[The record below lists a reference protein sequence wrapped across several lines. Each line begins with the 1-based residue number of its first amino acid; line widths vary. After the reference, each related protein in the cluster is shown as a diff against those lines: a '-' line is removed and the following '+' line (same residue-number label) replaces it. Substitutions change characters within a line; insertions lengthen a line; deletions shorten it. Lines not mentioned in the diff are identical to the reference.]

1 MQNKHLMLILLM
13 VASNGVHAHIS
24 NENTHYITDSV
35 EIPLRSSNKIQTNPS
50 NLLRMLPSD
59 TKLQLL
65 STDSGWSQVEIDGLT
80 GWVVSRYITSTKPA
94 KVKLKE
100 RSRLIKVLI
109 LKNKKIRADLKAVQ
123 DKYNKLLAELG
134 GVLC

>member
-1 MQNKHLMLILLM
+1 MKTLIIAILLM
-13 VASNGVHAHIS
+13 TNTVVYAH
-24 NENTHYITDSV
+24 NVKPHYITDTV
-35 EIPLRSSNKIQTNPS
+35 DIPMRSSNKVERDPS

-65 STDSGWSQVEIDGLT
+65 STDSGWSEVEFNGLT
-80 GWVVSRYITSTKPA
+80 GWIVSRYITSTKPA
-94 KVKLKE
+94 RVKLKA
-100 RSRLIKVLI
+100 RNRLIKTLI

>member
-1 MQNKHLMLILLM
+1 MKTLIIAILLM
-13 VASNGVHAHIS
+13 TNTVVYAH
-24 NENTHYITDSV
+24 NVKPHYITDTV
-35 EIPLRSSNKIQTNPS
+35 DIPMRSSNKVERDPS

-94 KVKLKE
+94 RVKLKA
-100 RSRLIKVLI
+100 RKRLIKALI
-109 LKNKKIRADLKAVQ
+109 MQNKKLRVELESTT
-123 DKYNKLLAELG
+123 NKCSKLE
-134 GVLC
+134 VL

>member
-1 MQNKHLMLILLM
+1 MKTLIIAMLLLM
-13 VASNGVHAHIS
+13 TNTGVYAYIS
-24 NENTHYITDSV
+24 NVELHYITDSV
-35 EIPLRSSNKIQTNPS
+35 DIPIRSSNKIQSNPS
-50 NLLRMLPSD
+50 NLLRMLPSN
-59 TKLQLL
+59 TELQLL
-65 STDSGWSQVEIDGLT
+65 SPGSGWSQVEFDGLT